1 VTMPLGRGS
10 SSRRART
17 QIVILTGLLGLG
29 AGIVLLGSDD
39 RVPLRSPSQAAGSG
53 VRPNPG
59 ASDGD
64 AVHALG
70 RLEPAAGV
78 LTIGA
83 RPGVR
88 IESIR
93 VSEGDSVRAGD
104 LLAILEGHSQAEK
117 QLALAEA
124 QKKSADHQ
132 RELQRKRLALER
144 EGEDRLKGPRLDAST
159 RMHDLTQQRLKQM
172 RDLLPKLNPLVEK
185 DERAKFDLAQTY
197 FQVELAANKAEL
209 DLKELQAQLDLQPR
223 RRALEDEGVAGESPD
238 AEVLARQIDLA
249 RVALDQAEV
258 HAPSPGLVLDLF
270 AHPGEVSSGLVLSLG
285 DVSAMVAKAEV
296 YQSDVPRLAVGDPA
310 EVSVQGRTIAGK
322 VARIGRFVGRNGLK
336 SLDPRALQDLHVV
349 EVSIALARAAEASN
363 YVNMQVDVTIRP
375 GARARGPGGP

>member
-1 VTMPLGRGS
+1 MTMLLGRGRL
-10 SSRRART
+10 SRRT
-17 QIVILTGLLGLG
+17 QTPMLILTGLLGLG
-29 AGIVLLGSDD
+29 AGIVLLGGDD
-39 RVPLRSPSQAAGSG
+39 PAPVRSPTQAASPG

-64 AVHALG
+64 AVHALA

-78 LTIGA
+78 RIIGA

-88 IESIR
+88 IESIK

-117 QLALAEA
+117 QLALAET
-124 QKKSADHQ
+124 QKKSADYQ

-144 EGEDRLKGPRLDAST
+144 ESEDRLKTPRLDAAT
-159 RMHDLTQQRLKQM
+159 RINDLTQQRLKQM
-172 RDLLPKLNPLVEK
+172 RDVLPKLNPLVEK

-197 FQVELAANKAEL
+197 FQVEFAANKAEL
-209 DLKELQAQLDLQPR
+209 ELKELQAQLDLQPR
-223 RRALEDEGVAGESPD
+223 RRAIEDEGVDDKSPD
-238 AEVLARQIDLA
+238 AEVLTRQIDLA
-249 RVALDQAEV
+249 RVALAEAEV
-258 HAPSPGLVLDLF
+258 HAPSPGLVLDLI
-270 AHPGEVSSGLVLSLG
+270 AHPGEVSSGPVLSLG

-322 VARIGRFVGRNGLK
+322 VARIGRFVGRNGLRD
-336 SLDPRALQDLHVV
+336 LDPRALQDLHVV
-349 EVSIALARAAEASN
+349 EVTITLDSATEAAD
-363 YVNMQVDVTIRP
+363 YVNMQVDVTLRP
-375 GARARGPGGP
+375 GARAKGPGSP